1 MLLAGDI
8 GGTKTLLALYG
19 PAGGPRRP
27 IAEAEF
33 HSASYTGLDAIARE
47 FLKQQSQRATDAC
60 FDVAGPVIGG
70 RAHLTNLPWDV
81 EEVALRDA
89 LGLQRVTLL
98 NDLKAIAYAVP
109 HLQPAELH
117 CIHAGTPE
125 LHGPIAVVAP
135 GTGLGEAFLIWNGSS
150 YIACSSEGGHA
161 SFAPTDEQQI
171 GLHRYLAGRF
181 GNVSCERVCSGL
193 GIANIYDYLR
203 ETQPQLESAAFAAT
217 LSHAA
222 DRTPLISQAGLEDP
236 SGHPLAAATLDIF
249 VSALGDEASNLALKV
264 LATGGVYLAGGIPAH
279 ILPKLTDGRFVQ
291 AFLNKGR
298 MSKLLAAMPISV
310 VTARA
315 ALLGAALYGL
325 DHMEPSGANRSSA

>member
-8 GGTKTLLALYG
+8 GGTKTLLALYS
-19 PAGGPRRP
+19 PAAGARHP

-33 HSASYTGLDAIARE
+33 HSASYPGLDAIARE
-47 FLKQQSQRATDAC
+47 FLKQQSQPATDAC

-81 EEVALRDA
+81 EEIALRDS
-89 LGLQRVTLL
+89 LGLRRVTLL

-109 HLQPAELH
+109 NLQPTELH
-117 CIHAGTPE
+117 SIHAGTPE
-125 LHGPIAVVAP
+125 VHGPIAVVAP

-150 YIACSSEGGHA
+150 YIPCSSEGGHA
-161 SFAPTDEQQI
+161 SFAPTDERQV
-171 GLHRYLAGRF
+171 GLRQYLAKRF
-181 GNVSCERVCSGL
+181 GQVSFERVCSGP

-203 ETQPQLESAAFAAT
+203 ETQPELEPAAFAAT

-222 DRTPLISQAGLEDP
+222 DRTPLISQAGLEEP
-236 SGHPLAAATLDIF
+236 SGNPLAAATLDMF
-249 VSALGDEASNLALKV
+249 VSILGDEASNLALKV
-264 LATGGVYLAGGIPAH
+264 LASGGVYLAGGIPAH
-279 ILPKLTDGRFVQ
+279 VLPKLKDGRFMQ

-298 MSKLLAAMPISV
+298 MSKLLDAMPINV

-325 DHMEPSGANRSSA
+325 DHMQPV

>member
-8 GGTKTLLALYG
+8 GGTKTLLALYA
-19 PAGGPRRP
+19 PAIGARQPV
-27 IAEAEF
+27 AEAEF
-33 HSASYTGLDAIARE
+33 HSASYPGLDVMARE
-47 FLKQQSQRATDAC
+47 FLKQQSQPATDAC
-60 FDVAGPVIGG
+60 FDVAGPVLGG

-81 EEVALRDA
+81 AEVALRDS
-89 LGLQRVTLL
+89 LGLHRVTLL

-109 HLQPAELH
+109 HLLPTEQH
-117 CIHAGTPE
+117 SIHAGTPE
-125 LHGPIAVVAP
+125 RNGPIAIVAP
-135 GTGLGEAFLIWNGSS
+135 GTGLGEAFLIWNSDS

-161 SFAPTDEQQI
+161 SFSPTDERQA
-171 GLHRYLAGRF
+171 GLRQYLAGRF
-181 GNVSCERVCSGL
+181 GNVSFERVCAGP

-203 ETQPQLESAAFAAT
+203 TTEPELEPAGFADE
-217 LSHAA
+217 LSRAA

-236 SGHPLAAATLDIF
+236 SDNPLAVATLEMF
-249 VSALGDEASNLALKV
+249 VSILGDEASNLALKV

-279 ILPKLTDGRFVQ
+279 VLPKLTDGRFMQ

-298 MSKLLAAMPISV
+298 MSALLAAMPVHV

-325 DHMEPSGANRSSA
+325 DHMQPA

>member
-8 GGTKTLLALYG
+8 GGTKTLLALYA
-19 PAGGPRRP
+19 PAAGARQPV
-27 IAEAEF
+27 AEAEF
-33 HSASYTGLDAIARE
+33 HSASYAGLDVMARE
-47 FLKQQSQRATDAC
+47 FLKRQSQPATDAC

-70 RAHLTNLPWDV
+70 RAHLTNLPWDL
-81 EEVALRDA
+81 EEVALRDS

-109 HLQPAELH
+109 HLQPTERH

-125 LHGPIAVVAP
+125 SNGPIAIVAP

-161 SFAPTDEQQI
+161 SFSPTDERQA
-171 GLHRYLAGRF
+171 GLRQYLAGRF
-181 GNVSCERVCSGL
+181 ENVSFERVCSGP

-203 ETQPQLESAAFAAT
+203 EAQPGLETAAFATT

-236 SGHPLAAATLDIF
+236 SGNPLAAATLEMF
-249 VSALGDEASNLALKV
+249 VSILGDEASNLALKV
-264 LATGGVYLAGGIPAH
+264 LATGGVHLAGGIPAH
-279 ILPKLTDGRFVQ
+279 VLPKLTDGRFMQ

-298 MSKLLAAMPISV
+298 MSQLLAAMPVHV

-325 DHMEPSGANRSSA
+325 DHMRPT

>member
-8 GGTKTLLALYG
+8 GGTKTLLALYA
-19 PAGGPRRP
+19 PASGARQAV
-27 IAEAEF
+27 AEAEF
-33 HSASYTGLDAIARE
+33 HSASYPGLDAIARE
-47 FLKQQSQRATDAC
+47 FLKQQSQPATDAC

-81 EEVALRDA
+81 AEAALRDG

-109 HLQPAELH
+109 HLLPTERH

-125 LHGPIAVVAP
+125 LNGPIAIVAP
-135 GTGLGEAFLIWNGSS
+135 GTGLGEAFLIWNASS

-161 SFAPTDEQQI
+161 SFSPTDEQQA
-171 GLHRYLAGRF
+171 GLRQYLAGRF
-181 GNVSCERVCSGL
+181 GNVSFERVCSGP

-203 ETQPQLESAAFAAT
+203 ATRPELEPASFAET

-236 SGHPLAAATLDIF
+236 SGNPLAAATLEMFASI
-249 VSALGDEASNLALKV
+249 LGDEASNLALKV

-279 ILPKLTDGRFVQ
+279 VLPKLTDGRFTQ

-298 MSKLLAAMPISV
+298 LSALLGAMPIHV

-325 DHMEPSGANRSSA
+325 DHMQPA